1 MSVPTRSIDFLH
13 TFSFPLHPLEM
24 AHLPHLEELRLS
36 GCKRITGDVK
46 VFRVGPPISDADGF
60 YDSGNHH
67 FDRGQ
72 VIEYCGV
79 GVIGPVVQLQE
90 VVDGLMVTTSTGV
103 QTPENV
109 A

>member
-1 MSVPTRSIDFLH
+1 MSVPTRSIDFLQ

-72 VIEYCGV
+72 VKMG
-79 GVIGPVVQLQE
+79 GSLWGK
-90 VVDGLMVTTSTGV
+90 
-103 QTPENV
+103 
-109 A
+109 